1 MALQVEPKATGDGSF
16 TLYNCELD
24 EHYHSIHG
32 AYTESM
38 HVFIR
43 SGLHVV
49 WDRLKEVKVLE
60 VGFGTGLNA
69 WLTALE
75 ADRTQKKIH
84 YTGLE
89 YHPLSQEVIIQ
100 LQLPRLQDHPDGQDL
115 WQKIHDAEWN
125 KPTALSPWF
134 EIQKVELNW
143 TEEQPEGL
151 FDLIYYDAFAPNKQP
166 EMWTPSLFEKSF
178 QLLAKGGVWVTY
190 TAKGSVRRGL
200 QEAGFRVEK
209 IPGPPGK
216 REMLQAWKMD
226 Q

>member
-1 MALQVEPKATGDGSF
+1 MAKLQPNITGDGSS
-16 TLYNCELD
+16 TLYHPELD

-38 HVFIR
+38 HVFIQ
-43 SGLHVV
+43 SGLRAV
-49 WDRLKEVKVLE
+49 WDGLEEVKMLE

-75 ADRTQKKIH
+75 ADRTQKRIR

-89 YHPLSQEVIIQ
+89 YHPLSKEVITQ
-100 LQLPRLQDHPDGQDL
+100 LQLPLLHDHHGGPDL

-134 EIQKVELNW
+134 EIQKMEMDW
-143 TEEQPEGL
+143 TNEQPDGL

-166 EMWTPSLFEKSF
+166 EMWAPSLLKKSF
-178 QLLAKGGVWVTY
+178 YLLAKGGVWITY

-216 REMLQAWKMD
+216 REMLRAWKMD